1 MIQKLPKLSI
11 KKYLE
16 GEDLSGNI
24 DDDCRKILFDD
35 PSMHYSYTD
44 YLSQSSRG
52 RTLIPGFNNSLDDL
66 WQSIDSS
73 ILLNKKFTIELLRTS
88 NPEFLKVNSAN
99 NNLPIEWNIVD
110 RMLLYSK
117 NLFRNKIF
125 TRPYSMKSKT

>member
-1 MIQKLPKLSI
+1 
-11 KKYLE
+11 
-16 GEDLSGNI
+16 
-24 DDDCRKILFDD
+24 
-35 PSMHYSYTD
+35 MHYSYTD

-110 RMLLYSK
+110 ECYCIQ
-117 NLFRNKIF
+117 KIF
-125 TRPYSMKSKT
+125 LEIKFYRPYEHEVRTWPTHGFLLKILSKDISLRDFSWTGKVSFLLFQRNI